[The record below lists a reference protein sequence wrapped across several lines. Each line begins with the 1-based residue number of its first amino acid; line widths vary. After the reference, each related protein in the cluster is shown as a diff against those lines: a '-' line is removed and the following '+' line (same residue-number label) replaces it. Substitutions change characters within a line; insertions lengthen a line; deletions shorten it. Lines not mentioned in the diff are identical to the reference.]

1 MSSNQYT
8 AVFFCE
14 DRKITREMF
23 YAEFEAFLDSVVP
36 FPEYAG
42 REIKAIYVQV
52 SPQLKVLA
60 AVYFLVGFDGAGNAD
75 RRWNLPLQQL
85 ADQAEVGPNLGAG
98 LIRLACRSQ
107 CPVSWYAQSLWDP
120 DMVSEPNDFALLC
133 DIVKQNRLGFRKVEA
148 EDIEDAA
155 APPILSTLPFSG
167 IEASESDK
175 LLAESLVQFL
185 RRKLQEE
192 EVAER
197 GATTKNHRLLLT
209 TQKNQFEDEI
219 NLLEEQHSEE
229 VRQMQQKFHESQQVI
244 EEQKRQNKK
253 LQRSLKEQLE
263 ALAKTK
269 QLFEQKLAEK
279 QEVGASELD
288 TLKQDF
294 ANELKRAT
302 ENLTHSF
309 NETLAAKNLEILSCN
324 EEKKDRDA
332 EIARLN
338 AERIKLI
345 SQGGEQF
352 LQRLAENKVSFVA
365 YHQGSGHI
373 NIGIDEIGEYLANP
387 MAYVA
392 HYCKVP
398 ESVYRLWLK
407 HHENPVCEVYS
418 ETKGATCGKH
428 LKPVLN
434 PSQFVVGRS
443 DRCPLH
449 WTFGEEAK

>member
-14 DRKITREMF
+14 ERKITREMF

-42 REIKAIYVQV
+42 QEIKAIYVQV

-85 ADQAEVGPNLGAG
+85 ADQAEAGPNLGAG
-98 LIRLACRSQ
+98 PIRLACRSQ
-107 CPVSWYAQSLWDP
+107 CPVSWYTQNLWDP
-120 DMVSEPNDFALLC
+120 DMVSEPNDFAILR
-133 DIVKQNRLGFRKVEA
+133 DIVKQNKLGFKKVELDEA
-148 EDIEDAA
+148 GDVA
-155 APPILSTLPFSG
+155 APPVLPVPG
-167 IEASESDK
+167 AEASESDK

-185 RRKLQEE
+185 RKKLQEE
-192 EVAER
+192 ETTER
-197 GATTKNHRLLLT
+197 EATAKNSRLLLA
-209 TQKNQFEDEI
+209 TQKNLLADEI
-219 NLLEEQHSEE
+219 NILEKQHSEE
-229 VRQMQQKFHESQQVI
+229 VRQMQQKFQETRQLL
-244 EEQKRQNKK
+244 EEQKKHNEK
-253 LQRSLKEQLE
+253 LQQELTEQ
-263 ALAKTK
+263 ADVLAQTK
-269 QLFEQKLAEK
+269 QLFEQRLAK
-279 QEVGASELD
+279 NKASGVSQLD
-288 TLKQDF
+288 AIKEDF
-294 ANELKRAT
+294 ANELKRNM
-302 ENLTHSF
+302 ESLTRDF
-309 NETLAAKNLEILSCN
+309 NETLAAKNQEILSCH
-324 EEKKDRDA
+324 EENKIQHT
-332 EIARLN
+332 EIERLN
-338 AERIKLI
+338 AERISLI

-352 LQRLAENKVSFVA
+352 MQRLSENKVSFVA

-418 ETKGATCGKH
+418 EVKGAICGKH
-428 LKPVLN
+428 LKPVIN

-449 WTFGEEAK
+449 WTFGEEAR